1 MRERFLDL
9 YRCYFPGNLMRNAS
23 LKFML
28 IPGILLLAVSAM
40 ARPAADHA
48 PMFLGGHSQSLLAC
62 ENSSAVSI
70 DIILTVADSDVA
82 QPETWN
88 VNMAPTN
95 GTLSGF
101 PTMTISTGSMV
112 TPSLLT
118 YTPAPGFAG
127 TDSFSVKVTDGVY
140 EDSTMIYVTVG
151 ATYALTSTLT
161 PADICSGTAFSYTP
175 TSTDTTGTPV
185 FNWSRAAVPGISNAA
200 ATGTGN
206 PMEILNNY
214 TYYAVPV
221 TYNYSVAVGGCSIGA
236 SVTVVV
242 NAKPVLSS
250 ASSDTVC
257 SGTSFTYVPVSATT
271 GATISW
277 SRAAVAGIS
286 PATNSGISTI
296 NETLIDSN
304 SFITNV
310 VYTFALSANGCND
323 TENVRFTVV
332 PSTGVANITTS
343 SPINVCEGTMY
354 QNFGTSTLLPSASSY
369 TWTAVNADIY
379 TVGSTGQNVL
389 VNFPTA
395 GNAIITLNA
404 RISSHCSVN
413 DTFAVTVG
421 SSSFTA
427 ADVIYYGYQF
437 IYTDNTADTYQWG
450 YDNVNTLDSTLIPG
464 ATFQSYPN
472 SLPDFTDNAYW
483 VIVTKS
489 GCSQKIYYNRPSLA
503 VHYVQTAT
511 SVLRVYPNP
520 TNNVLNI
527 NIANVKGTVSV
538 TDVLGRT
545 IQTATITGNTTQMD
559 VSALPAGVY
568 AVSCFENGSKIATTR
583 FTKN

>member
-236 SVTVVV
+236 SVTVVIFRIIRYSM
-242 NAKPVLSS
+242 LGYIIYLRTCERYYRRY
-250 ASSDTVC
+250 DQL
-257 SGTSFTYVPVSATT
+257 VSR
-271 GATISW
+271 GSC
-277 SRAAVAGIS
+277 RYQPG
-286 PATNSGISTI
+286 
-296 NETLIDSN
+296 NE
-304 SFITNV
+304 F
-310 VYTFALSANGCND
+310 
-323 TENVRFTVV
+323 RH
-332 PSTGVANITTS
+332 
-343 SPINVCEGTMY
+343 
-354 QNFGTSTLLPSASSY
+354 QHH
-369 TWTAVNADIY
+369 
-379 TVGSTGQNVL
+379 Q
-389 VNFPTA
+389 
-395 GNAIITLNA
+395 
-404 RISSHCSVN
+404 
-413 DTFAVTVG
+413 
-421 SSSFTA
+421 
-427 ADVIYYGYQF
+427 
-437 IYTDNTADTYQWG
+437 
-450 YDNVNTLDSTLIPG
+450 
-464 ATFQSYPN
+464 
-472 SLPDFTDNAYW
+472 
-483 VIVTKS
+483 
-489 GCSQKIYYNRPSLA
+489 
-503 VHYVQTAT
+503 
-511 SVLRVYPNP
+511 
-520 TNNVLNI
+520 
-527 NIANVKGTVSV
+527 
-538 TDVLGRT
+538 
-545 IQTATITGNTTQMD
+545 
-559 VSALPAGVY
+559 
-568 AVSCFENGSKIATTR
+568 
-583 FTKN
+583 